1 MLHMK
6 SDLEYLTDEFGPG
19 EPHSPKNGIGTFEEE
34 FDDDYDGDE
43 VFKAYQENLLR
54 QDPFMQQLR
63 EIELERQRFP
73 VEMVD
78 FDLIGE

>member
-1 MLHMK
+1 MLQMK
-6 SDLEYLTDEFGPG
+6 SDLEYLTEEFGPG
-19 EPHSPKNGIGTFEEE
+19 DSANTVEHSAFDDD

-43 VFKAYQENLLR
+43 VFKAYQQNLLR
-54 QDPFMQQLR
+54 QDPYMQQLR
-63 EIELERQRFP
+63 EIEIERQRFP